1 MRLGLRVILNISF
14 FFSFF
19 APFVS
24 SGQSGRVRE
33 MYKYV
38 EQTDSLADRST
49 KTFYLEKFLKD
60 SYNYR
65 ETWRYLSDKE
75 RIIYFQ
81 VDYMLDSTEFTEVY
95 YVNRGR
101 LVCSEEYEKVNYSL
115 LEDELKYGGIYY
127 FENSSTQ
134 HAVTL
139 GRKGYYRRNSDVT
152 LDVLSRFDKRYSE
165 LKRHLPMLPQEF
177 SVDNN

>member
-1 MRLGLRVILNISF
+1 MRFGSRVILTFLF
-14 FFSFF
+14 FILFL

-24 SGQSGRVRE
+24 FSQPGRVRE

-38 EQTDSLADRST
+38 EHTDSLADKST

-60 SYNYR
+60 NYNYR
-65 ETWRYLSDKE
+65 ETWRYLSDKD

-115 LEDELKYGGIYY
+115 REDELKYGGIYY
-127 FENSSTQ
+127 FESSSTQ

-139 GRKGYYRRNSDVT
+139 GRKGYYRRSSDLT
-152 LDVLSRFDKRYSE
+152 LDVLSRFGKRYSE
-165 LKRHLPMLPQEF
+165 LKRHLPMLPTDLPVE
-177 SVDNN
+177 NN